1 MNVVKIILVGLFL
14 FGANA
19 ISAQDVKKTAKKANT
34 EEQVVF
40 VVSID
45 CHNCEQK
52 IKKNIAYEKGVK
64 DLNTNLEKQ
73 LVTIKYQTDK
83 TDKAKLKK
91 SIEKLG
97 FTCTEVTESKQGQ

>member
-1 MNVVKIILVGLFL
+1 MRVVKIILAGMFL
-14 FGANA
+14 FGVSA
-19 ISAQDVKKTAKKANT
+19 ISAQDVKKSAKKT
-34 EEQVVF
+34 VTDELVVF
-40 VVSID
+40 MVSMD

-64 DLNTNLEKQ
+64 DLNTNLETK
-73 LVTIKYQTDK
+73 LVTIKYQSDK

-97 FTCTEVTESKQGQ
+97 FTCTEVTAAK